1 MERAPAGAPVDR
13 RAADLP
19 PADPTF
25 PARVAALLRSRPI
38 IEAVVAAGRQDWP
51 GDTYDVATLA
61 LATIDLVI
69 ARQGFEEEATYGD
82 LVGGLTT
89 LAARAAPGR
98 PGEEHVHVAEFTV
111 NALLNRSARDAPFT
125 YRISDHTGEGAH
137 RQRQVQFRLLVER
150 EEPVRGDVVINASRD
165 AINALVG
172 GLEFDVEDEQVA
184 NEIML
189 ERQLAKGAFDA
200 AEKAAVRARLLSV
213 SLAEDLA
220 RLLKDTRRDLRAVLD
235 EWAEHVPERL
245 DLARQHIAGRLE
257 SEHRLLAKVRES
269 LEAEDQQ
276 VTAAAARIAGLL
288 TECARRHE
296 SLHAQVITARSVFL
310 DEQDRQAFRPP
321 ALGYLPD
328 LNGEVLGPLLRL
340 SATTALEVT
349 DRWLSDVTGP
359 RPPKLPRLYRL
370 IDDLWSVREQA
381 TPDPGTDLDELGD
394 ADPPTIAPE
403 VVAAATD
410 VVERTGLPARLSA
423 LLAEA
428 LTSPDGTADQ
438 QATAEI
444 LALAA
449 LWCFAPEQSD
459 SGEPATA
466 DLATRIF
473 GSRAVADTDG
483 ALLDLPGWD
492 GDDLIVV
499 GHPDA
504 LQTADPV
511 PVTNH
516 GGPAR
521 AKR

>member
-1 MERAPAGAPVDR
+1 M
-13 RAADLP
+13 
-19 PADPTF
+19 
-25 PARVAALLRSRPI
+25 
-38 IEAVVAAGRQDWP
+38 
-51 GDTYDVATLA
+51 
-61 LATIDLVI
+61 
-69 ARQGFEEEATYGD
+69 
-82 LVGGLTT
+82 
-89 LAARAAPGR
+89 
-98 PGEEHVHVAEFTV
+98 
-111 NALLNRSARDAPFT
+111 
-125 YRISDHTGEGAH
+125 
-137 RQRQVQFRLLVER
+137 
-150 EEPVRGDVVINASRD
+150 
-165 AINALVG
+165 
-172 GLEFDVEDEQVA
+172 
-184 NEIML
+184 
-189 ERQLAKGAFDA
+189 
-200 AEKAAVRARLLSV
+200 

-235 EWAEHVPERL
+235 EWAEQVPERL

-328 LNGEVLGPLLRL
+328 LNGEVLVALLRL
-340 SATTALEVT
+340 RATMALEVT

-370 IDDLWSVREQA
+370 VDDLWSVREQA
-381 TPDPGTDLDELGD
+381 APDPGTDLDELGD

-459 SGEPATA
+459 SEEPASA

-473 GSRAVADTDG
+473 GPRAVADTDG
-483 ALLDLPGWD
+483 VRLDLPGWD
-492 GDDLIVV
+492 GDDLVV
-499 GHPDA
+499 VEHPDA
-504 LQTADPV
+504 LQTVDPV

-516 GGPAR
+516 GGPVR
-521 AKR
+521 TTR